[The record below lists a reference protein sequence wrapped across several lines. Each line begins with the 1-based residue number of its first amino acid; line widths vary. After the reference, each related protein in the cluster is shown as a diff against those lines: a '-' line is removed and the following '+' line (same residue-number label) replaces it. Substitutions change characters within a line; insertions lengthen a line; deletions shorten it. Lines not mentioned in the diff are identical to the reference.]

1 MALSSC
7 PNDNLLLRQLRD
19 GNEDAFAFFYEK
31 YSLDIYRKLY
41 RMTKVSSLSEELLQ
55 DVFVKIWDKRHLID
69 PEKPFKSYLFQI
81 AQNLMYDF
89 YRNLARQEKL
99 QQEVKKV
106 FSELQY
112 VTEECI
118 NLKETQ
124 QILNRAI
131 QNLPPQQ
138 KLVFQLCKM
147 EGKSYEEVG
156 TTLGVS
162 TSTINGHIVK
172 ATKSI
177 KTFMCKYENVAFVFF
192 IAAILDELI

>member
-7 PNDNLLLRQLRD
+7 SNDSILLKQLRD
-19 GNEDAFAFFYEK
+19 GNEDAFDFFYQK
-31 YSLDIYRKLY
+31 YSIQIYRKLY
-41 RMTKVSSLSEELLQ
+41 KMTKVSSLSEELLQ
-55 DVFVKIWDKRHLID
+55 DVFVKIWEKRHLVD

-89 YRNLARQEKL
+89 YRKVAREERL
-99 QQEVKKV
+99 QQKIKQT

-112 VTEECI
+112 VTEESL
-118 NLKETQ
+118 NLKDTQ
-124 QILNRAI
+124 QILTRAI
-131 QNLPPQQ
+131 NNLPPQQ
-138 KLVFQLCKM
+138 RLVFQLCKM

-177 KTFMCKYENVAFVFF
+177 KTFMCNYENVAFAFF
-192 IAAILDELI
+192 IAGILDDLK